1 MFNKKKLTITLAAS
15 SALMGWMAS
24 PTRAATVL
32 TNIGDSGWTATFS
45 GLALVSDPSQP
56 SGQLNVEKA
65 ATFTEASAGEG
76 LLITFTQTS
85 SSAKPVID
93 FTDESITNVT
103 GESWSG
109 FDFILL
115 NSGNSSASFASNLNS
130 PFSPPSGVFSTES
143 TTTIDGNPAVV
154 YGGGTQANLATS
166 LWGIGTDGD
175 LMIDADPLGLGTTFT
190 FKEVPV
196 DGSTPP
202 VPLPAALWQGLAGLA
217 GLALVTAAKRLRRHP
232 AE

>member
-1 MFNKKKLTITLAAS
+1 MLA
-15 SALMGWMAS
+15 WMAC
-24 PTRAATVL
+24 PARAATVM

-45 GLALVSDPSQP
+45 G
-56 SGQLNVEKA
+56 SGPCFRPQSA
-65 ATFTEASAGEG
+65 QRATQRRKSRDLHEASAGEG